1 MTLARNSGRFGLLAI
16 AVITSPFAAAENS
29 GWYAGANIGRSR
41 ADIDDGRIISGLQRA
56 GVATTSFSDD
66 NRDVG
71 FKLFGGYQLN
81 KNFALEGGYFDLG
94 KFGFTANTA
103 PPGSLTGEFKFRGVN
118 LDAVGILPLHE
129 KFSLFGRVGMQY
141 AQTRDS
147 FSSTGAAPA
156 IFGSNPSKREL
167 NYKFGLGV
175 QYDFTE
181 TLGMRVEAERYR
193 LNDAIGSK
201 GNVDLIS
208 VGLVYRF
215 GGKVLAAAPR
225 AEVVAPPP
233 QAVVAPP
240 PQPVARE
247 AVVAPP
253 TAAQG
258 LPPQEAVTPPPA
270 PVQAPARRDRN

>member
-225 AEVVAPPP
+225 AEAVAPPP
-233 QAVVAPP
+233 QAVAAPPRAVAQEVVAPP
-240 PQPVARE
+240 
-247 AVVAPP
+247 PP